1 MLALCLALSA
11 SSSYSEPFTY
21 GATGNAAY
29 SGLNWSMGS
38 VLPSVPGLD
47 INGLI
52 YRYTTVKNTEDA
64 MKVHV
69 NNLNALGSG
78 YIFRETDDWSGVP
91 GNRITKSFALGNTPG
106 VNWGNG
112 SISVDG
118 TGSVQDAVVVYSYRI
133 DACYDPQLNS
143 GCVGYVKPAP
153 PVVDVE
159 VYDTLEDELILA
171 VLDSDTNFKYD
182 QDGNRIVDD
191 DDEEKETRLEMGL
204 TASNNALT
212 MLRVQGQAE
221 IIDAINLQ
229 TDLAMYYN
237 STINGGR
244 YGDVKTLTD
253 ANLPDNSKALRNNL
267 AQQLLHEEMVQMQYG
282 E

>member
-1 MLALCLALSA
+1 MALCLALSA

-159 VYDTLEDELILA
+159 VYNTLEDELILA
-171 VLDSDTNFKYD
+171 ALDSDTNFKYD

-191 DDEEKETRLEMGL
+191 EGEERETRLEMGL

-212 MLRVQGQAE
+212 MVRVQGQAE
-221 IIDAINLQ
+221 IINAINLQ

-267 AQQLLHEEMVQMQYG
+267 AQQLLHEQMVQMQYD

>member
-1 MLALCLALSA
+1 MALCLALSA

-38 VLPSVPGLD
+38 VLPSVTGLD

-69 NNLNALGSG
+69 SNLNALGSG

-159 VYDTLEDELILA
+159 VYNTLEDELILA
-171 VLDSDTNFKYD
+171 ALDSDTNFKYD

-221 IIDAINLQ
+221 IINAINLQ

>member
-1 MLALCLALSA
+1 MLALYLALLA
-11 SSSYSEPFTY
+11 SSSYSESFTY

-38 VLPSVPGLD
+38 VLPSVTGLD

-69 NNLNALGSG
+69 SNLNALGSG

-91 GNRITKSFALGNTPG
+91 GNRITKSFALGNTPS

-191 DDEEKETRLEMGL
+191 DDEEKDTRLEMGL

-221 IIDAINLQ
+221 IINAINLQ

>member
-133 DACYDPQLNS
+133 DACYDPQLNP

-159 VYDTLEDELILA
+159 VYNTLEDELILA
-171 VLDSDTNFKYD
+171 ALDSDTNFKYD

-191 DDEEKETRLEMGL
+191 EGEERETRLEMGL

-212 MLRVQGQAE
+212 MVRVQGQAE
-221 IIDAINLQ
+221 IINAINLQ

-267 AQQLLHEEMVQMQYG
+267 AQQLLHEQMVQMQYD

>member
-1 MLALCLALSA
+1 MALCLALSA

-78 YIFRETDDWSGVP
+78 YIFRETDDWSGLP

-159 VYDTLEDELILA
+159 VYNTLEDELILA
-171 VLDSDTNFKYD
+171 ALDSDTNFKYD

-191 DDEEKETRLEMGL
+191 EGEERETRLEMGL

-212 MLRVQGQAE
+212 MVRVQGQAE
-221 IIDAINLQ
+221 IINAINLQ

-267 AQQLLHEEMVQMQYG
+267 AQQLLHEQMVQMQYD

>member
-1 MLALCLALSA
+1 MALCLALSA

-221 IIDAINLQ
+221 IINAINLQ

>member
-1 MLALCLALSA
+1 
-11 SSSYSEPFTY
+11 
-21 GATGNAAY
+21 
-29 SGLNWSMGS
+29 MGS

-69 NNLNALGSG
+69 SNLNALGSG

-159 VYDTLEDELILA
+159 VYNTLEDELILA
-171 VLDSDTNFKYD
+171 ALDSDTNFKYD

-191 DDEEKETRLEMGL
+191 DDEEKDTRLEMGL

-267 AQQLLHEEMVQMQYG
+267 AQQLLHEQMVQMQYD

>member
-1 MLALCLALSA
+1 MLALYLALLA

-38 VLPSVPGLD
+38 VLPSVTGLD

-69 NNLNALGSG
+69 SNLNALGSG

-133 DACYDPQLNS
+133 DACYDPQLNP

-191 DDEEKETRLEMGL
+191 DNEEKETRLEMGL

-221 IIDAINLQ
+221 IINAINLQ

>member
-78 YIFRETDDWSGVP
+78 YIFRETDDWSGLP

-159 VYDTLEDELILA
+159 VYNTLEDELILA
-171 VLDSDTNFKYD
+171 ALDSDTNFKYD

-191 DDEEKETRLEMGL
+191 EGEERETRLEMGL

-212 MLRVQGQAE
+212 MVRVQGQAE
-221 IIDAINLQ
+221 IINAINLQ

-267 AQQLLHEEMVQMQYG
+267 AQQLLHEQMVQMQYD

>member
-191 DDEEKETRLEMGL
+191 DDEEKDTRLEMGL

-221 IIDAINLQ
+221 IINAINLQ

>member
-133 DACYDPQLNS
+133 DACYDPQLNP

-221 IIDAINLQ
+221 IINAINLQ

>member
-1 MLALCLALSA
+1 MALCLALSA

-191 DDEEKETRLEMGL
+191 DDEERETRLEMGL

-212 MLRVQGQAE
+212 MVRVQGQSE
-221 IIDAINLQ
+221 IINAINLQ

>member
-1 MLALCLALSA
+1 MSALYLALSA

-38 VLPSVPGLD
+38 VLPSVTGLD

-69 NNLNALGSG
+69 SNLNALGSG

-133 DACYDPQLNS
+133 DACYDPQLNP

-159 VYDTLEDELILA
+159 VYNTLEDELILA
-171 VLDSDTNFKYD
+171 ALDSDTNFKYD

-191 DDEEKETRLEMGL
+191 EGEERETRLEMGL

-212 MLRVQGQAE
+212 MVRVQGQAE
-221 IIDAINLQ
+221 IINAINLQ

>member
-1 MLALCLALSA
+1 MALCLALSA

-69 NNLNALGSG
+69 SNLNALGSG

-133 DACYDPQLNS
+133 DACYDPQLNP

-159 VYDTLEDELILA
+159 VYNTLEDELILA
-171 VLDSDTNFKYD
+171 ALDSDTNFKYD

-191 DDEEKETRLEMGL
+191 DNEEKETRLEMGL

-221 IIDAINLQ
+221 IINAINLQ

>member
-1 MLALCLALSA
+1 MALCLALSA

-212 MLRVQGQAE
+212 MVRVQGQSE
-221 IIDAINLQ
+221 IINAINLQ

>member
-1 MLALCLALSA
+1 MALCLALSA

-133 DACYDPQLNS
+133 DACYDPQLNP

-159 VYDTLEDELILA
+159 VYNTLEDELILA
-171 VLDSDTNFKYD
+171 ALDSDTNFKYD

-191 DDEEKETRLEMGL
+191 EGEERETRLEMGL

-212 MLRVQGQAE
+212 MVRVQGQAE
-221 IIDAINLQ
+221 IINAINLQ

>member
-159 VYDTLEDELILA
+159 VYNTLEDELILA
-171 VLDSDTNFKYD
+171 ALDSDTNFKYD

-221 IIDAINLQ
+221 IINAINLQ